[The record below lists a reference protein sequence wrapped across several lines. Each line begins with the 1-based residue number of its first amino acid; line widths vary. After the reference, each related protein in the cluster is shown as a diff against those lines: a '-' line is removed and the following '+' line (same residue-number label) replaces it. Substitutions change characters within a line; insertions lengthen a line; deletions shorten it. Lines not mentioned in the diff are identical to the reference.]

1 MFQID
6 ETADDSC
13 QKIWVDQDDE
23 VDEQDNSNSDPF
35 VTEQDN
41 FLLVL
46 KPEPDDSLIKHET
59 LNSSYK
65 MKKKKFKH
73 STSTDNSD
81 RSYRGSIDPE
91 VATKEDEFDIYG
103 KYIASQ
109 LRKMELQKALRL
121 QLEIQSLVSEA
132 RISDISGP

>member
-13 QKIWVDQDDE
+13 QKIWVDQDDD